1 MIELEDVISQGRVSS
16 YNQSNIEKKVLFSTI
31 LALQESKQ

>member
-16 YNQSNIEKKVLFSTI
+16 YNQSTIEKKVLFSII